1 MSVDQAAAVAAYLR
15 EHPDFLADHPDL
27 ALSLRTPRADGVTT
41 QLASYQ
47 LEVLRDRIRALE
59 SRLHDLIAVAQ
70 DNEGVLQR
78 LQLLALRLLRIGD
91 WHSGV
96 LAVAASLSE
105 DFRAEE
111 PRLVLIDA
119 PRMSSA
125 PWLLQ
130 LPGTDPRLGVFAEA
144 RERGRAQCGR
154 LKREQ
159 IDVLF
164 GESAPAI
171 ASAAL
176 LPLGPI
182 GLLAIGSS
190 DPDRFHPGMGTDLLD
205 RMAELIGTALGHW
218 ASVRAEQTGRSLD
231 ANASAA

>member
-1 MSVDQAAAVAAYLR
+1 MSVDQAVAVAAYLR
-15 EHPDFLADHPDL
+15 AHPDFLVDHPDL
-27 ALSLRTPRADGVTT
+27 ALSLRPPRADGVAT

-47 LEVLRDRIRALE
+47 LEVLRDRNRALE
-59 SRLHDLIAVAQ
+59 ARLRDLIDVAHG
-70 DNEGVLQR
+70 NEAVLQR
-78 LQLLALRLLRIGD
+78 LHLLALRLLRIGD

-105 DFRAEE
+105 DFRAEV
-111 PRLVLIDA
+111 PRLLLIDA
-119 PRMSSA
+119 PRMGPM

-130 LPGTDPRLGVFAEA
+130 LAGGDARLAAFAEA
-144 RERGRAQCGR
+144 RARGRALCGR
-154 LKREQ
+154 LKRDQ
-159 IDVLF
+159 LDALF

-190 DPDRFHPGMGTDLLD
+190 DSDRFHPGMGTDLLD
-205 RMAELIGTALGHW
+205 RMGELIGTALGHW
-218 ASVRAEQTGRSLD
+218 AAVAQARSTPQD
-231 ANASAA
+231 ASAA

>member
-15 EHPDFLADHPDL
+15 EHPDFLTDHPDL
-27 ALSLRTPRADGVTT
+27 ALSLRTPRVDGVTT

-47 LEVLRDRIRALE
+47 LE
-59 SRLHDLIAVAQ
+59 SRLRDLIAVAQ

-130 LPGTDPRLGVFAEA
+130 LTGTDPRLTVFAEA

-218 ASVRAEQTGRSLD
+218 ASVRAEQTGRSLEAD
-231 ANASAA
+231 ASAA